1 MDFRGDMGHSFCS
14 DWAIFH
20 MGSLHLRC
28 LEKEA
33 THYAVTNRRVMAVQ
47 NGRTRQM
54 ASAYIDALPTLIKES
69 TSNGIGTLRFA
80 QPDSVWSRS
89 RSWGVWDAMSIGSTP
104 TFVDIDDA
112 DSVY

>member
-1 MDFRGDMGHSFCS
+1 
-14 DWAIFH
+14 
-20 MGSLHLRC
+20 
-28 LEKEA
+28 
-33 THYAVTNRRVMAVQ
+33 
-47 NGRTRQM
+47 M
-54 ASAYIDALPTLIKES
+54 ASAYIDALPALIKES

-112 DSVY
+112 DSVYRLISDLREKSRSKSQV